1 MSRLIAFVIAIQ
13 IALTCSQSF
22 VRHASAETRALIVGI
37 DDYSRIRRLL
47 GAKNDAIDIR
57 DVLTKRGVM
66 DMTVLLDGAATRQ
79 SVLDAFDRMVDR
91 AIAGDLVIVSF
102 AGHGSS
108 ERWGKQRPADA
119 AEGESYEVFL
129 LRDFAPPDFTGRVRP
144 EDRKAAGERILG
156 REIQQRLLRLEQKGA
171 RTVFVADTCHG
182 GGLTRQL
189 ATVASEQS
197 YRAAPP
203 YPTHANGEDPIAAQF
218 STLPT
223 AFDHLKA
230 MPSLTFLA
238 AVDAKKKSPEVPI
251 PPASGIRRGALS
263 YAFARA
269 LEGEADA
276 NRDGAVTREEIFQFI
291 RPTVR
296 QFTDFAQV
304 PELQPSDAALNVRS
318 HVVIDLKR
326 DLGVSAAPPAQGTS
340 RTVRMFVVGG
350 GVDVRSKGRTGDLDI
365 VTVPSRPDADLI
377 WDPPSGEVVSGAG
390 DTIATGVTRAL
401 IDGIAEREVARREVL
416 EIARLR
422 PWEMRLGSGDRVYR
436 NRERL
441 SVEAQVE
448 PAGERYYVLFNIASD
463 GTVQYLY
470 PRKEQGDPWTLRPGR
485 KLLDDIQ
492 VRAPFGADLLVLV
505 VATRPLDSLAAA
517 LRTLDGERAALDA
530 IRRLRENIA
539 DDVRITTQ
547 GIFTAQ

>member
-1 MSRLIAFVIAIQ
+1 MSRLIACLIAIHVT
-13 IALTCSQSF
+13 LTCSQF
-22 VRHASAETRALIVGI
+22 VAHPATAETRALVVGI

-57 DVLTKRGVM
+57 NVLLKRGVK
-66 DMTVLLDGAATRQ
+66 DVTVLLDGAATRQ

-91 AIAGDLVIVSF
+91 ATVGDLVIVSF

-108 ERWGKQRPADA
+108 ERWGKQRPSDA
-119 AEGESYEVFL
+119 AEGDSYEVFL
-129 LRDFAPPDFTGRVRP
+129 LRDFAPPDFTGRVPP

-156 REIQQRLLRLEQKGA
+156 REIQQRLLSLERKGA

-182 GGLTRQL
+182 GGLTRQ
-189 ATVASEQS
+189 VAAVAAEQS

-203 YPTHANGEDPIAAQF
+203 YPTHATGEDPIAAQF
-218 STLPT
+218 PTLPA

-238 AVDAKKKSPEVPI
+238 AVDARKKSPEVPI

-269 LEGEADA
+269 LEGAADA

-304 PELQPSDAALNVRS
+304 PELQPSDTAPAVKS
-318 HVVIDLKR
+318 HVVIDLKK
-326 DLGVSAAPPAQGTS
+326 DLGVVAEPAAQATS
-340 RTVRMFVVGG
+340 RTVRMFVAGG
-350 GVDVRSKGRTGDLDI
+350 GIDLRSKGRTGDLDI
-365 VTVPSRPDADLI
+365 VTVSARSDADLI
-377 WDPPSGEVVSGAG
+377 WDPARGEVVSGAG
-390 DTIATGVTRAL
+390 DMIASGVTRSL
-401 IDGIAEREVARREVL
+401 IDGIAEREVARREIL

-436 NRERL
+436 TNERL

-448 PAGERYYVLFNIASD
+448 PGGERYYVLFNIAFD

-470 PRKEQGDPWTLRPGR
+470 PRKERGDAWTLRPGR

-492 VRAPFGADLLVLV
+492 VQAPFGADLLVLI
-505 VATRPLDSLAAA
+505 VATRPLDGLAAA
-517 LRTLDGERAALDA
+517 LRALDGERVALDA
-530 IRRLRENIA
+530 IKHLQESVA

-547 GIFTAQ
+547 TVFTAR